1 MQKFAKQYHA
11 DNQDGGI
18 FASMLMLIIV
28 AYAHAARAGTYV
40 RTHTQTHTYTHAY
53 AYARTHRRTRTHM
66 ALSHRQTNMNAHT
79 RKHLFLFKCSFNWCV
94 RVCLNADSEAV
105 YVLSFSS
112 IILNTDAHNPAIIK
126 KMKMSKEQFL
136 NSNKGINAGK
146 VSWFLNFFL
155 ICDNQINT

>member
-1 MQKFAKQYHA
+1 M
-11 DNQDGGI
+11 
-18 FASMLMLIIV
+18 
-28 AYAHAARAGTYV
+28 
-40 RTHTQTHTYTHAY
+40 
-53 AYARTHRRTRTHM
+53 
-66 ALSHRQTNMNAHT
+66 
-79 RKHLFLFKCSFNWCV
+79 

-146 VSWFLNFFL
+146 VSWFLNFF
-155 ICDNQINT
+155 DM